1 MRTAVCVARLFPVPP
16 AQMAPPATDRRTP
29 LSAGAGQMVPDDSKP
44 HLADHQFV
52 SPQTTVLQAPTPLRY
67 DY

>member
-1 MRTAVCVARLFPVPP
+1 
-16 AQMAPPATDRRTP
+16 
-29 LSAGAGQMVPDDSKP
+29 MVPDDSKP